1 MGKFCIITRNFTQP
15 LIKIHSNLK
24 LHQLLDPRSNCNYIF
39 NFKTFFFSRRVE
51 IHLNLEREEKM
62 GCFELKKKRDEERGD
77 REMRK

>member
-1 MGKFCIITRNFTQP
+1 
-15 LIKIHSNLK
+15 L
-24 LHQLLDPRSNCNYIF
+24 
-39 NFKTFFFSRRVE
+39 FFSRRVE